1 MPSTDVDPAMLKA
14 LFTRSITGVI
24 ATVALAVA
32 AGLCVVA
39 AGYGLYALLRLSL
52 SPAAAA
58 GLTAVAAAIL
68 VALLAVFLTRLS
80 PAKAET
86 PQTRR
91 QLDPEMVRQVVG
103 VGAILASL
111 VADATVRR
119 RLDHK
124 PDKHRRSSGKKR
136 R

>member
-1 MPSTDVDPAMLKA
+1 MLKA
-14 LFTRSITGVI
+14 LLTRSITGIV
-24 ATVALAVA
+24 ATVALAIA
-32 AGLCVVA
+32 AGLCVIA
-39 AGYGLYALLRLSL
+39 AGYGLYGLLRLSL

-68 VALLAVFLTRLS
+68 AALLALFLTRLS

-86 PQTRR
+86 SQTRR
-91 QLDPEMVRQVVG
+91 QMDPEVVRQVVG

-111 VADATVRR
+111 VADATMRH

-124 PDKHRRSSGKKR
+124 PGKHRRSSGKNR

>member
-1 MPSTDVDPAMLKA
+1 MLKA
-14 LFTRSITGVI
+14 LLSRSITGIV
-24 ATVALAVA
+24 ATLALAFA

-39 AGYGLYALLRLSL
+39 AGYGLYAQLQLSL

-68 VALLAVFLTRLS
+68 VALLAVFLTHLG
-80 PAKAET
+80 PAKTET
-86 PQTRR
+86 PPTRGK
-91 QLDPEMVRQVVG
+91 LDPEVIRQVVG
-103 VGAILASL
+103 VGAVLASL
-111 VADATVRR
+111 AADTAMRH

-124 PDKHRRSSGKKR
+124 ADKHRRSRGEKR